1 MKLRIGVMSQE
12 LINKHMLAVVSGKYK
27 REPDEPNIWFT
38 SLNALAQILN
48 PENITLLRVMA
59 EHKPETISALAALTN
74 RKVSNLSVTLQTLSG
89 RGFVE
94 LIKIGR
100 TVRPVALYTDFEIIV
115 DSALEARIDAA

>member
-74 RKVSNLSVTLQTLSG
+74 RQVSNLSVTLQTLSG

>member
-1 MKLRIGVMSQE
+1 MKLRIGVMSKE
-12 LINKHMLAVVSGKYK
+12 LINKHMLAVASGKYK

-74 RKVSNLSVTLQTLSG
+74 RQVSNLSVTLQTLSG